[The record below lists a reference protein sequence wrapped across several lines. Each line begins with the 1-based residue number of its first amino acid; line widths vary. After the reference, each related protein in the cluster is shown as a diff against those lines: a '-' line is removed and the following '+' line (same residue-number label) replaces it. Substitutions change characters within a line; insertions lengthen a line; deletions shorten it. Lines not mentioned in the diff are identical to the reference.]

1 MDPTIDPNSHC
12 SVPADGE
19 GPFRLRSTI
28 DAERM
33 AQVEVALEAAMY
45 QRMLR
50 HRARF
55 VLLAPGLTA
64 RLRTIVKWISAIG
77 LLVTLGLCTVGGLP
91 FGGWLLDVVVIAAY
105 AALLSLS
112 LYASFWQ
119 PRTRKPGRF
128 WQRQARWW
136 TDHLLKNAR
145 TQVPFDAQY
154 EFVGDM
160 AMYVRIKDD
169 TPHPQWTRRLEGF
182 SLSGDGF
189 TVLYRNR
196 KALSPHAFFLH
207 EPSAAFGALLAR
219 HGVQP
224 LPGC

>member
-1 MDPTIDPNSHC
+1 MDPTLDPNRHC
-12 SVPADGE
+12 SAPADGDA
-19 GPFRLRSTI
+19 PFRLRSTI
-28 DAERM
+28 DAQRM
-33 AQVEVALEAAMY
+33 AQVELALEARMY
-45 QRMLR
+45 QRMLL

-77 LLVTLGLCTVGGLP
+77 LLVTLGLSTVGGLP
-91 FGGWLLDVVVIAAY
+91 FGGWLVDVLVIAAY
-105 AALLSLS
+105 AGLLALS
-112 LYASFWQ
+112 LYAPYWE

-128 WQRQARWW
+128 WTRQARWW

-154 EFVGDM
+154 EFTGDV
-160 AMYVRIKDD
+160 ATYVRIKDD
-169 TPHPQWTRRLEGF
+169 APQPMWTRRLEGF

-189 TVLYRNR
+189 TVLYRHR

-207 EPSAAFGALLAR
+207 EPSAAFDALLAQ
-219 HGVQP
+219 HGVLP
-224 LPGC
+224 LTGC